1 MYHLIYASSASKPF
15 SQLELDDLL
24 IKARQNNIR
33 LGITGMLIYRDGNF
47 IQGGFKNQPQQLMFS
62 SGFSKFHIKQEFVV
76 NRYGGSK
83 TE

>member
-1 MYHLIYASSASKPF
+1 MTNSSETVALPAMSSA
-15 SQLELDDLL
+15 DL
-24 IKARQNNIR
+24 ARQILHR
-33 LGITGMLIYRDGNF
+33 LFRDFDGN
-47 IQGGFKNQPQQLMFS
+47 IHGGFKNQAQQLMFS